1 MAGDH
6 DHFIGICLAESK
18 RALDEGNVPVGSIIV
33 RDGKV
38 VGVGRNTV
46 NSTTDPT
53 AHAEVVAIRDACL
66 KLGTIDLSG
75 STLYTAMEPCPM
87 CCWAIK
93 AANIGQLVLG
103 ARHAGLKRTDYGDYS
118 VESLLVMT
126 KQTLDLVTGIR
137 VEECEAMRRSWS
149 GHAASVQPPR

>member
-1 MAGDH
+1 MALDH
-6 DHFIGICLAESK
+6 PHFIGICLAESK
-18 RALDEGNVPVGSIIV
+18 KALDEGNVPVGSVVV

-46 NSTTDPT
+46 ASTTDPT

-66 KLGTIDLSG
+66 KLGTVDLSG

-93 AANIGQLVLG
+93 AARIDSLVMG
-103 ARHAGLKRTDYGDYS
+103 ARHAGLKRLDYGDYS
-118 VESLLVMT
+118 VEALLAMT
-126 KQTLDLVTGIR
+126 KQKLEIVTGVR
-137 VEECEAMRRSWS
+137 VPECEAMRRSWS
-149 GHAASVQPPR
+149 GHAASLQPPR